1 MWRFVLLSDHRVPLL
16 NQFFINNIRVDAERC
31 RVFLDGETLPL
42 EPRVIQVLVFLARH
56 PGEVMSHQTLL
67 DAIWTN
73 TVVEP
78 SALQRCIA
86 QLRKAFRDDA
96 RRQRVIATYPKKGYS
111 LVADVRWQDEPSGI
125 PAQGLWPR
133 FRPAL
138 VAGIAAVL
146 FLALGFAFLAPT
158 GESPVPEF
166 AAVTPDAPSP
176 TIRTPVARQALL
188 AAISDPDDFP
198 VYSPDG
204 RYVVYPRYLEER
216 RAHLWARDLAYGND
230 FLLTDE
236 AGVYQHLAWSSDS
249 SQLVFV
255 DVSCLLERCADRQC
269 ASLKSVSIS
278 QSETNI
284 LSVQKLIDCSPYR
297 LLSPEWLNSHEL
309 VVIEMNQDEAI
320 LSRFDVRAKSREEL
334 YQSRDMLPYH
344 LSYSRQ
350 TATLTI
356 MAINPQGRKELLFLD
371 TRTGTLNRNDTAEF
385 VPDENWYPSSTPL

>member
-1 MWRFVLLSDHRVPLL
+1 L
-16 NQFFINNIRVDAERC
+16 NQFFINNIRVDADRC
-31 RVFLDGETLPL
+31 RVFRDGEILSL

-56 PGEVMSHQTLL
+56 AGEVVSHQILL

-73 TVVEP
+73 TIVEP

-96 RRQRVIATYPKKGYS
+96 RQQRVIATYPKKGYS
-111 LVADVRWQDEPSGI
+111 LVAGVRWQDERPGNQ
-125 PAQGLWPR
+125 AQDRKPR
-133 FRPAL
+133 YRPAL
-138 VAGIAAVL
+138 AAGIAAVL
-146 FLALGFAFLAPT
+146 LLALGLAVLAPT
-158 GESPVPEF
+158 HDTRAPESV
-166 AAVTPDAPSP
+166 AASLDAPF
-176 TIRTPVARQALL
+176 TGRRTPVARQALI
-188 AAISDPDDFP
+188 AAITNPDDFP

-230 FLLTDE
+230 FLLTEE
-236 AGVYQHLAWSSDS
+236 AGVYEHLAWSADS

-255 DVSCLLERCADRQC
+255 DASCLLERCAERQC

-284 LSVQKLIDCSPYR
+284 LSVQKLIECSPYR
-297 LLSPEWLNSHEL
+297 LLSPEWLNGRDL
-309 VVIEMNQDEAI
+309 VVIEMNESEAM
-320 LSRFDVRAKSREEL
+320 LSRFDIRTKSREEL
-334 YQSRDMLPYH
+334 YQSHDMLPYH

-350 TATLTI
+350 TTTLTI
-356 MAINPQGRKELLFLD
+356 MAINPYGRKELLFLD
-371 TRTGTLNRNDTAEF
+371 TRTGTLNRNETAEF

>member
-1 MWRFVLLSDHRVPLL
+1 L
-16 NQFFINNIRVDAERC
+16 NQFFINNIRVDADRC
-31 RVFLDGETLPL
+31 RVFRDGETLSL

-56 PGEVMSHQTLL
+56 PGDVVSHQTLL
-67 DAIWTN
+67 AAIWTN
-73 TVVEP
+73 TIVDP

-96 RRQRVIATYPKKGYS
+96 RQQRVIATYPKKGYS
-111 LVADVRWQDEPSGI
+111 LVAQVRWQDEQPGA
-125 PAQGLWPR
+125 PVQALNTWL
-133 FRPAL
+133 RPAL
-138 VAGIAAVL
+138 AAGIAAVL
-146 FLALGFAFLAPT
+146 FLAIGLASLP
-158 GESPVPEF
+158 S
-166 AAVTPDAPSP
+166 ADDAPAPQSLSATP
-176 TIRTPVARQALL
+176 AAPAAGGHTPVVRQALL

-230 FLLTDE
+230 FLLTEE
-236 AGVYQHLAWSSDS
+236 AGVYEHLAWSADS

-255 DVSCLLERCADRQC
+255 DASCLLERCAERQC

-297 LLSPEWLNSHEL
+297 LLSPEWLNGREL
-309 VVIEMNQDEAI
+309 VVIEMNADEAM
-320 LSRFDVRAKSREEL
+320 LSRFDIRTKSREEL

-350 TATLTI
+350 ATTLTI
-356 MAINPQGRKELLFLD
+356 MAINPYGRKELLFLD
-371 TRTGTLNRNDTAEF
+371 TRTGTLNRNETAEF
-385 VPDENWYPSSTPL
+385 VPDENWYPSSFPP